1 MTTPKPS
8 YGEHAI
14 ALAGVSAVAREVGR
28 LPIQQRRILQAS
40 DEAVLIWDLIVSCS
54 AALTDDTDSRPWGD
68 RLDEI
73 LSRAFVGEIGE
84 EQIEAAAKYF
94 ETFAKDQVPEWTKA
108 IKRGGARL
116 FLERLLGAAAYN
128 RLKAALKQDCAVLAV
143 ALRRAARNLMPYAVA
158 LDDLFSALPAGQ
170 AEKFPK
176 LTGAPSTLLT
186 LAIHLDQAL
195 EKLVEFSSGAT
206 LLNSRESE
214 STPLE
219 LADLAMLA
227 DKFREIVSGRSRAA
241 VKELSAALGR
251 KIQGAR
257 DALEHSADPVAQ
269 AANSLIE
276 LIDRLLR
283 AAFTDDEVMEWVQA
297 NYQSAKSLTYVDQKG
312 PSPKVRPTK
321 KAQVLCFVH
330 AGMPV
335 SEPSPLHEMAATA
348 IATVRTQLQKLK
360 HADLGTEEE
369 AMEVARHLN
378 AVEGFLHLAVG
389 VTWALAP
396 DERVNELRTRLE
408 PTRVHAAPSH

>member
-1 MTTPKPS
+1 MTIPKPS
-8 YGEHAI
+8 YGEQAI
-14 ALAGVSAVAREVGR
+14 ALVGVSAVAREVSR
-28 LPIQQRRILQAS
+28 LPIQQRQILKAS

-54 AALTDDTDSRPWGD
+54 AALTDDTDPRPWGD

-73 LSRAFVGEIGE
+73 LSRFFAGEIGE
-84 EQIEAAAKYF
+84 EQIEAAAKHF
-94 ETFAKDQVPEWTKA
+94 ETFTKDQVPEWTKA
-108 IKRGGARL
+108 AKRDGARL
-116 FLERLLGAAAYN
+116 YLERLLGAAAYN
-128 RLKAALKQDCAVLAV
+128 RLKVALRQDCAILVV

-158 LDDLFSALPAGQ
+158 MDDLFSALPAVQ
-170 AEKFPK
+170 ARSLPA
-176 LTGAPSTLLT
+176 LTGAPNALLT

-195 EKLVEFSSGAT
+195 EKLVEFSSGAV

-227 DKFREIVSGRSRAA
+227 DKFREVVSGRSRAA

-283 AAFTDDEVMEWVQA
+283 AAFTDDEVMEWLQA
-297 NYQSAKSLTYVDQKG
+297 NYPSAKGLTYIDQKG
-312 PSPKVRPTK
+312 HSPKIRPTK

-330 AGMPV
+330 AGLPV
-335 SEPSPLHEMAATA
+335 AEPSPLHEMAATA
-348 IATVRTQLQKLK
+348 IVTVRAQLQKLK

-369 AMEVARHLN
+369 AVEVARHLN
-378 AVEGFLHLAVG
+378 AVEGFLQLAVG

-408 PTRVHAAPSH
+408 PTRVPSDRS